1 MKKNKRLKEIITLIV
16 LLINFICS
24 SFLYRVYAENEI
36 ELSTEDIL
44 KSQSSSM
51 GLSSFIE
58 EANKY
63 KNEDFDIDV
72 KETISSAI
80 KGNIN
85 NKTLV
90 EKVLSVFFGQIGKA
104 ITTIRQCDGNYYNF
118 QCVKKCK

>member
-1 MKKNKRLKEIITLIV
+1 MKRNKRFKEIITLIV

-24 SFLYRVYAENEI
+24 SLFYKVYAGNEV

-51 GLSSFIE
+51 GISSFIE

-104 ITTIRQCDGNYYNF
+104 ITTMR
-118 QCVKKCK
+118 